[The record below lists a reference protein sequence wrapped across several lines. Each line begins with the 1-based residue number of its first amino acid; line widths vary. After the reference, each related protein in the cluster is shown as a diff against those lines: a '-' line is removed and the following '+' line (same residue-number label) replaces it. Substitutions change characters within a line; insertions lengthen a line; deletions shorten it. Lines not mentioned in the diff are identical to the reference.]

1 MRRKKRIPIILM
13 VLILLMAVLFVGM
26 VVEDRHNQLETQ
38 KSKMVEKAEWFWDK
52 GKPEKAIWQL
62 KIYLQD
68 NTSAE
73 DSKKAYELL
82 EEYYLETGR
91 NEDADQCR
99 KEIARLNGKT
109 SSNEYETVISA
120 AKVVDCMNDYV
131 SSGNITIA
139 ADYYNTDSMV
149 LCITSPNL
157 MPEIRVDGQIQNR
170 SEELDESVD
179 AETSDWFD
187 IDSSEEYVTISGGF
201 NTSIWQFKD
210 EEGTIVDYEIF
221 EKTFNDLESHYTG
234 NSIWSTVSI
243 PSEAVKARV
252 TYWNGEKTSVYN
264 NPICINY
271 GSYPIYCTHTQ
282 QRVEIPNLSVGETL
296 EYDKSTL
303 KWTKKSAT
311 GSENID
317 LPDISINAGDTI
329 AIEGNSIGSI
339 TIENVEKN
347 DNTESYGVRWKIDS
361 TSPIGE
367 RIGAAVGKD
376 FGYQIGTD
384 WIGTSDTNDFDV
396 IYPWCDIKRCNILS
410 DGSIVYEGEEG
421 FSVDSNVDVMVEIPK
436 FYVKRT
442 IDEEYEYIWIS
453 GSEDDGYVIDPAFEK
468 KGEILDKIYIG
479 AFLSGY
485 SSDNILGS
493 YNDTQPAINVS
504 LNDVKD
510 NISEKGDN
518 WMELDFT
525 TLSML
530 QKLFLV
536 ETACKDSQA
545 LFMGT
550 VNLSWGSC
558 YSIQSSN
565 TPVNTIVL
573 EDNASSEK
581 INIGDSVTIFDVPQ
595 GTSYYSVLT
604 QYENNAG
611 WDRIIT
617 GRTKLENGTIQY
629 EFSGQ
634 PIVVSEGITL
644 IMNLP
649 HKTGKT
655 NDLSFAT
662 GQVNSSQDGV
672 SSFRYRYIENLW
684 GSLCIMLDNI
694 SVTDGYISI
703 ESTLD
708 SSQFTLN
715 YKLAEQMGTTSEGVS
730 PADASIF
737 SMGYDISYPLYML
750 PIKVGNGASSVTA
763 WCDALFYQKSSSE
776 LILTYGLTWDLRQY
790 AGLFAYRAN
799 ITENDAKV
807 ESGSRLIYK

>member
-1 MRRKKRIPIILM
+1 MRRRKRINIILT
-13 VLILLMAVLFVGM
+13 VLTLLMAVLLVGM
-26 VVEDRHNQLETQ
+26 VVNDRQNHLETQ
-38 KSKMVEKAEWFWDK
+38 KSKMLEKAKWFWDK
-52 GKPEKAIWQL
+52 GKSDKAIWQL
-62 KIYLQD
+62 NIYLQN

-73 DSKKAYELL
+73 DSTKAYELL
-82 EEYYLETGR
+82 EEYYLETGKTA
-91 NEDADQCR
+91 EADKCR

-109 SSNEYETVISA
+109 SSDEHETVISA
-120 AKVVDCMNDYV
+120 ANVVTCMNDDA

-157 MPEIRVDGQIQNR
+157 MPEIRVNGQIHNR
-170 SEELDESVD
+170 SEELEENAD
-179 AETSDWFD
+179 AETSDWFY
-187 IDSSEEYVTISGGF
+187 IDNSEEYVTISGGF

-210 EEGTIVDYEIF
+210 EEGTIVDYEIV
-221 EKTFNDLESHYTG
+221 ERTFNDLESHYTG
-234 NSIWSTVSI
+234 NSIWSTVPI

-252 TYWNGEKTSVYN
+252 TYWSGEKTSVYN

-271 GSYPIYCTHTQ
+271 GSYPIYCVHTQ
-282 QRVEIPNLSVGETL
+282 QRIEIPNLSVGETL
-296 EYDKSTL
+296 EYDNSTL
-303 KWTKKSAT
+303 KWIKKSAA
-311 GSENID
+311 GSENVD
-317 LPDISINAGDTI
+317 LPNVSINAGYTI
-329 AIEGNSIGSI
+329 AVEGKSIGSI
-339 TIENVEKN
+339 TVENVENN
-347 DNTESYGVRWKIDS
+347 DNTECYGVRWSINS

-367 RIGAAVGKD
+367 RVGDAVEKD
-376 FGYQIGTD
+376 FGYLIGND
-384 WIGTSDTNDFDV
+384 WIGTSDTNDFDL
-396 IYPWCDIKRCNILS
+396 IYPWSDIKRCNILS

-421 FSVDSNVDVMVEIPK
+421 FSVDNNVDVMVEIPN

-453 GSEDDGYVIDPAFEK
+453 GSENDGYVIDPAFEQD
-468 KGEILDKIYIG
+468 GEILDKIYIG

-485 SSDNILGS
+485 GPDDILGS
-493 YNDTQPAINVS
+493 YNDTQPVINVS
-504 LNDVKD
+504 LNAVKD
-510 NISEKGDN
+510 NISEKGN
-518 WMELDFT
+518 RWAELDFT

-573 EDNASSEK
+573 EDNASSRK

-617 GRTKLENGTIQY
+617 RRTKLENGTIQY
-629 EFSGQ
+629 EFSGE
-634 PIVVSEGITL
+634 PIVVSEGVTL

-662 GQVNSSQDGV
+662 GQVNGSQDGA

-694 SVTDGYISI
+694 SITDGIISI
-703 ESTLD
+703 GTSY
-708 SSQFTLN
+708 SSQFSLN
-715 YKLAEQMGTTSEGVS
+715 YKLAEQIGTTSEGVS
-730 PADASIF
+730 PADASIL
-737 SMGYDISYPLYML
+737 SMGYDINYPLWML
-750 PIKVGNGASSVTA
+750 PVKVGNGASSVTA
-763 WCDALFYQKSSSE
+763 WCDALFYQENGSE